1 MLASVNSCVVDPTYQ
16 NIETWAKQVV
26 CVVMSMSMKRS
37 GGDGFLSAFLSAL
50 AAKAAATITERIR
63 QDGSG
68 SKTRCRP
75 AEYRGDFFRGF
86 GSGRFNSFCRH
97 LRTGTTSTYLLNS
110 RLSLN

>member
-1 MLASVNSCVVDPTYQ
+1 MLASVNSCVVHPTYQ

-37 GGDGFLSAFLSAL
+37 GGDGFLSAL

-86 GSGRFNSFCRH
+86 GSGRFNAFCRH
-97 LRTGTTSTYLLNS
+97 LLGLLLRTYLTLDYP
-110 RLSLN
+110 

>member
-1 MLASVNSCVVDPTYQ
+1 MLASAISCFVDPTYQ

-37 GGDGFLSAFLSAL
+37 GGGGFLSAL

-86 GSGRFNSFCRH
+86 GSGRFNAFCRH

>member
-86 GSGRFNSFCRH
+86 CSGRFNAFCRH
-97 LRTGTTSTYLLNS
+97 LLGLLLRTYLTLDYP
-110 RLSLN
+110 

>member
-1 MLASVNSCVVDPTYQ
+1 MLASVNSCVVDPTFQ
-16 NIETWAKQVV
+16 NIETWAKQVGGLRCRV
-26 CVVMSMSMKRS
+26 DVDEKERS
-37 GGDGFLSAFLSAL
+37 GGGGFLSAL
-50 AAKAAATITERIR
+50 AAKAAATITNLSR

-68 SKTRCRP
+68 SKTRRGP